1 MDDNL
6 VAHGR
11 VCLVGVRTSLVVQ
24 VAQVAWIMYMGVAF
38 FLHKCMKLLKLL

>member
-6 VAHGR
+6 MANGS
-11 VCLVGVRTSLVVQ
+11 VCLMGVRTSLVVQ
-24 VAQVAWIMYMGVAF
+24 VAWMMYMGVAF